1 MSDSRDDGVL
11 ALVVIGAVVGAI
23 AWVVW
28 SFSEALGL
36 DMATGGRV
44 FGLLVMAAGFLAIA
58 WWTSGFGLLG
68 FRGSW
73 PIALGLVW
81 MAFWP
86 ALTVWGALTPAFM
99 GVEPEVA
106 WWAAWYTKG
115 VVLVLLVGGGWWLN
129 SYLEDRY

>member
-73 PIALGLVW
+73 PIGLGLVW

-86 ALTVWGALTPAFM
+86 ALTVWGRCPLHSWGLSRKSPGGRPGTPR
-99 GVEPEVA
+99 G
-106 WWAAWYTKG
+106 
-115 VVLVLLVGGGWWLN
+115 L
-129 SYLEDRY
+129 S